1 MSVFELWLPILLAG
15 VATHIASTIAWTV
28 MPHHKPEWN
37 KLPGDVEDGLL
48 DFIDSKNVP
57 AEQYLFPYADDPK
70 EMSTPEFKAKEG
82 RCRGMLVLWP
92 NPTNM
97 GKAIGLTLAFFMV
110 AAFLVG
116 YVASI
121 AFGAG
126 ESDKLEI
133 FALVFTTAL
142 LCHAAGPFPGVF
154 WFRKY
159 FAMEVLDGVVYALI
173 TAGIFTML
181 WPAAT

>member
-1 MSVFELWLPILLAG
+1 MSVFDLWLPILLAG
-15 VATHIASTIAWTV
+15 VATHVASTVAW
-28 MPHHKPEWN
+28 MFLPHHKPEWN
-37 KLPGDVEDGLL
+37 KLPGDTEDKLL
-48 DFIDSKNVP
+48 DFVDSNQVP

-70 EMSTPEFKAKEG
+70 KMGTDEYKAKEG
-82 RCRGMLVLWP
+82 RCRGMLILWP
-92 NPTNM
+92 TPANM
-97 GKAIGLTLAFFMV
+97 GKAIGLTLGFFMV

-121 AFGAG
+121 AFPAG
-126 ESDKLEI
+126 ESDKLDI

-159 FAMEVLDGVVYALI
+159 FAMEVLDGVVYSLI
-173 TAGIFTML
+173 TAAIFAAL
-181 WPAAT
+181 WPAAA